1 MGLLSALMMIH
12 YVETPEMGVIILSD
26 GVSKPFSV
34 RPAADDDLLCRNTW
48 NGCIHSQWWSE

>member
-1 MGLLSALMMIH
+1 MGLLWVLMMIH

-34 RPAADDDLLCRNTW
+34 RPAADDDLLCRNT
-48 NGCIHSQWWSE
+48 